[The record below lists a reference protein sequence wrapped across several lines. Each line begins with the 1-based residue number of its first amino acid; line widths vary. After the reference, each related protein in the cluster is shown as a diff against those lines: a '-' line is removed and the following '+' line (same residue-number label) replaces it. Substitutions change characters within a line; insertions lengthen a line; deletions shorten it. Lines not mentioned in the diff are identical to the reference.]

1 MFMKILVTGGAGYLG
16 SQLCSILSEN
26 NFKVIIYDNLS
37 AGSIICNK
45 KITLIKGDILHIEKL
60 VSVIKKYQP
69 EIIIHLAGKA
79 HVKESY
85 LKKNYYYLNNLIGTI
100 NVLQAMAVT
109 NVKKIIFSSSCL
121 VYGASQTD
129 VSEEATTIKPISPY
143 AKFKLRAE
151 NKIKKFSKKHNI
163 SYVILRFFNLAGAD
177 LKRKVGFSGKSEDRI
192 IPNSIKTAIGLNN
205 FFYVNGKNF
214 NTFDGTCIRDFVHPI
229 DVSLAIVKI
238 IKLISSRKLGKI
250 YNIGTNKGYSVLDIL
265 RRTKK
270 ITNKEINF
278 KILPRRKGDPA
289 QLVANSDKIISD
301 LKWKPKFSNINNII
315 KTSYEWIKKKNK
327 L

>member
-1 MFMKILVTGGAGYLG
+1 MKILVTGGAGYLG

-37 AGSIICNK
+37 AGAGSIVYNK
-45 KITLIKGDILHIEKL
+45 KITLIKGDILHSEKL

-85 LKKNYYYLNNLIGTI
+85 LKKNSYYLNNLIGTI
-100 NVLQAMAVT
+100 NVLQAMALT

-129 VSEEATTIKPISPY
+129 VSEESTTIKPISPY

-214 NTFDGTCIRDFVHPI
+214 NTFDGTCIRDFVHPM

-238 IKLISSRKLGKI
+238 IKVISSRKLSKI

-270 ITNKEINF
+270 ITNKDINF

-289 QLVANSDKIISD
+289 QLVANSDKIILD